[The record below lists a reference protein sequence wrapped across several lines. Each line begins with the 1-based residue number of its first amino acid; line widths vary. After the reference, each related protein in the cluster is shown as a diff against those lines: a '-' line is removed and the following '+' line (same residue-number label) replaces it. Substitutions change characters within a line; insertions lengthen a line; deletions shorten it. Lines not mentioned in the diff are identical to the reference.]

1 MPGVTRPLP
10 LEDLKN
16 QLSVMYHREGMSLGD
31 IAERFGV
38 SRTAIHRRMRQFGIR
53 ARSRSESRILSLRQG
68 KFPGMSAHSLN
79 EKFFRSW
86 TREMAYVLG
95 LMLTNGCVSKDL
107 QTVTLAMN
115 DRELLEK
122 VRGFIREKLRD
133 KAE

>member
-1 MPGVTRPLP
+1 
-10 LEDLKN
+10 
-16 QLSVMYHREGMSLGD
+16 
-31 IAERFGV
+31 
-38 SRTAIHRRMRQFGIR
+38 
-53 ARSRSESRILSLRQG
+53 
-68 KFPGMSAHSLN
+68 
-79 EKFFRSW
+79 
-86 TREMAYVLG
+86 MAYVLG